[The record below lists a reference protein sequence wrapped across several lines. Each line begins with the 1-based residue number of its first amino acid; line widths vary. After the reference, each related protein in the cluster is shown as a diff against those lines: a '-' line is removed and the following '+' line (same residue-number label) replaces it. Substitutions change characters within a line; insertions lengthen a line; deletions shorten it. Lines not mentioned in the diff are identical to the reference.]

1 MEINRI
7 CKLFLKNV
15 HLYDIISC
23 HYIILKR
30 IGYNINH
37 IDKDD
42 KKKRNIEI
50 GIMMR
55 DNPNLTTILRDTTAA
70 IIDDCL
76 LRNNIK
82 DEDLI
87 LRQYDGF
94 LITKTLRETNIHFPL
109 DLRAVYSQFIISSC
123 RNMYV
128 ALTENGDEFTIKG
141 MSHKYE
147 AMSKLLEKL
156 IKKSGSGNDTIFK
169 TLAEIKDEV
178 LFSNDPRLYAIPVK
192 ENTFSIMLKKYGQYQ
207 VSKSFMKIL
216 DTDDIDKEWY
226 YNNYV
231 RPFAE
236 SVVIEFA

>member
-15 HLYDIISC
+15 HLYDIVSC

-30 IGYNINH
+30 IGYNINN

-55 DNPNLTTILRDTTAA
+55 DNPNLTTILRNTTAA

-123 RNMYV
+123 RNMYI

-178 LFSNDPRLYAIPVK
+178 LFSNDPILYAIPVK

-216 DTDDIDKEWY
+216 DTNDIDKEWY

>member
-1 MEINRI
+1 M
-7 CKLFLKNV
+7 
-15 HLYDIISC
+15 
-23 HYIILKR
+23 YI
-30 IGYNINH
+30 
-37 IDKDD
+37 
-42 KKKRNIEI
+42 
-50 GIMMR
+50 
-55 DNPNLTTILRDTTAA
+55 
-70 IIDDCL
+70 
-76 LRNNIK
+76 
-82 DEDLI
+82 
-87 LRQYDGF
+87 
-94 LITKTLRETNIHFPL
+94 
-109 DLRAVYSQFIISSC
+109 
-123 RNMYV
+123 

-178 LFSNDPRLYAIPVK
+178 LFSNDPILYAIPVK

-216 DTDDIDKEWY
+216 DTNDIDKEWY